1 MEIESVI
8 EFLSQVPLLQRLPTS
23 SLHKIAQLIQF
34 KHYNSGEYVA
44 REGEIKYGIY
54 FIWHGEVEVRGV
66 SVNLES
72 EDHSEI
78 QLKIHDYF
86 GHGAVSSFHEADV
99 IALTKLTC
107 LMLPSEYSTLLQPN
121 SIWSAQ
127 ETHDERLS
135 MVERVLQLEPI
146 DVNIFRGF
154 TLPEAPTFAQVFGGQ
169 LIAQSLAAA
178 TKTVDCGKLVHSL
191 HSYFLLV
198 GNLDMP
204 VIYEVHRLRD
214 GNSFATRRVDAIQN
228 GNVIFTLLAS
238 FQKDENGFEHQEVIM
253 PSVLSPETLLTMEEL
268 RERRL
273 SRPPFPRDHREN
285 LDTYVP
291 WPVDIKFCEEADC
304 SQTKTP
310 PRMRYW
316 FKAKGRLSDDL
327 ALHRC
332 VVAYTSDLI
341 FSAISLNPHYERGVK
356 TLALSLDHSMWFHRP
371 FRADDWILYV
381 IESPC
386 AASGRG
392 YASAHM
398 FNQKGEL
405 IISLVQEA
413 LTRKIRASRPIA
425 HSNL

>member
-8 EFLSQVPLLQRLPTS
+8 EFLSHVPLLQRLPTS

-34 KHYNSGEYVA
+34 KHYNSGEYVV
-44 REGEIKYGIY
+44 RDGEIKYGIY
-54 FIWHGEVEVRGV
+54 FIWQGEVEVRGV
-66 SVNLES
+66 SVNVEN

-78 QLKIHDYF
+78 QLKRYDYF
-86 GHGAVSSFHEADV
+86 GHGAVSSSHEADV

-107 LMLPSEYSTLLQPN
+107 LMLPSEYSTLLQPK
-121 SIWSAQ
+121 SIWAAE
-127 ETHDERLS
+127 ETHERLS

-146 DVNIFRGF
+146 D
-154 TLPEAPTFAQVFGGQ
+154 
-169 LIAQSLAAA
+169 SLAAA
-178 TKTVDCGKLVHSL
+178 TKTVDCGKFAHSL

-198 GNLDMP
+198 GNLNIP

-214 GNSFATRRVDAIQN
+214 GNSFATRRVDAIQD

-238 FQKDENGFEHQEVIM
+238 FQNDENGFEHQEVTM
-253 PSVLSPETLLTMEEL
+253 PSVPSPETLLTMEEL

-273 SRPPFPRDHREN
+273 HLPPFPRSFSCYLN
-285 LDTYVP
+285 LDSYVP
-291 WPVDIKFCEEADC
+291 WPVDIKFCVEADS
-304 SQTKTP
+304 SQIKAP
-310 PRMRYW
+310 PSMRYW
-316 FKAKGRLSDDL
+316 FKAKGKLSDDL

-341 FSAISLNPHYERGVK
+341 FSAISLNPHYEKGVK
-356 TLALSLDHSMWFHRP
+356 TLALSLDHSMWFHRS
-371 FRADDWILYV
+371 FRADEWILYV

-398 FNQKGEL
+398 FNKKGEL

-413 LTRKIRASRPIA
+413 LTRKIRAPCPI
-425 HSNL
+425 

>member
-8 EFLSQVPLLQRLPTS
+8 EFLSHVPLLQRLPTS

-54 FIWHGEVEVRGV
+54 IIWQGEVEVRGV

-78 QLKIHDYF
+78 QLKRHDYF
-86 GHGAVSSFHEADV
+86 GHGAVSSSHEADV

-107 LMLPSEYSTLLQPN
+107 LMLPSEYSTLLQPK
-121 SIWSAQ
+121 SIWAAE
-127 ETHDERLS
+127 ETHERLS

-178 TKTVDCGKLVHSL
+178 TKTVDCGKFVHSL

-198 GNLDMP
+198 GNLNIP

-238 FQKDENGFEHQEVIM
+238 FQTDENGFEHQEVTM
-253 PSVLSPETLLTMEEL
+253 PSVPSPETLLTMEEL

-273 SRPPFPRDHREN
+273 RLPPFPRDRREN
-285 LDTYVP
+285 LDSYVP
-291 WPVDIKFCEEADC
+291 WPVDIKFCVEADS
-304 SQTKTP
+304 SQTKAP
-310 PRMRYW
+310 PSMRYW
-316 FKAKGRLSDDL
+316 FKAKGKLSDDL

-332 VVAYTSDLI
+332 VVTYTSDLI
-341 FSAISLNPHYERGVK
+341 FSAISLNPHYEKGVK
-356 TLALSLDHSMWFHRP
+356 TLALSLDHSMWFHRS
-371 FRADDWILYV
+371 FRADEWILYV

-392 YASAHM
+392 HASAHM
-398 FNQKGEL
+398 FNKKGEL

-413 LTRKIRASRPIA
+413 LTRKIRAPRPIA
-425 HSNL
+425 QSNL

>member
-8 EFLSQVPLLQRLPTS
+8 EFLSYVPLLQRLPTS
-23 SLHKIAQLIQF
+23 SVHKIAQLIQF
-34 KHYNSGEYVA
+34 KHYNSGEYVG

-54 FIWHGEVEVRGV
+54 FIWQGEVEVRGV
-66 SVNLES
+66 SVNVEN

-78 QLKIHDYF
+78 QLKRYDYF
-86 GHGAVSSFHEADV
+86 GHGAVSSSHEADV

-107 LMLPSEYSTLLQPN
+107 LMLPSEYSTLLQPK
-121 SIWSAQ
+121 SIWAA
-127 ETHDERLS
+127 EDEGLS

-178 TKTVDCGKLVHSL
+178 TKTVDCGKFVHSL

-198 GNLDMP
+198 GNLNIP

-238 FQKDENGFEHQEVIM
+238 FQKDENGCEHQEVTM
-253 PSVLSPETLLTMEEL
+253 PSVPSPETLLTMEEL

-273 SRPPFPRDHREN
+273 HLPPFPRDHREN
-285 LDTYVP
+285 LDSYVP
-291 WPVDIKFCEEADC
+291 WPVDIKFCVKADS
-304 SQTKTP
+304 SQTKAP
-310 PRMRYW
+310 PSMRYW
-316 FKAKGRLSDDL
+316 FKVKGKLSDDL

-341 FSAISLNPHYERGVK
+341 FSAISLNPHYENGVK
-356 TLALSLDHSMWFHRP
+356 TLALSLDHSMWFHRS
-371 FRADDWILYV
+371 FRADEWILYV

-398 FNQKGEL
+398 FNKKGEL

-413 LTRKIRASRPIA
+413 LTRKIRAPRPIA
-425 HSNL
+425 QSNL